1 MAGEPL
7 PTWSTIILIKVMYL
21 LAYIFIIVLWTVS
34 VEITTIYYTFL
45 IIQIYKTTLVK
56 MLVLLY
62 RKLTYD
68 LCGKFI
74 KIVTL

>member
-7 PTWSTIILIKVMYL
+7 PTWSAIILIKVMYL